1 MTVHFINFITVITQ
15 TIQLNKFSYKISQG
29 KRKKHT
35 SKTLISTTYYWTYS
49 IWSGNIFERI
59 ICVLPL
65 NEPETNWQVNPLRKS
80 FLFSFWFI
88 FNRTNMN
95 GINNQ
100 KIVFYKNFLCIK
112 SKLLPL
118 MILPFTSERFF
129 RKIKYMYIFS
139 LSQKSY

>member
-49 IWSGNIFERI
+49 IWSWNIFERI

-80 FLFSFWFI
+80 FLFCSFSIVRIWMELNIKRLYFISTFYASKANYYLSWF
-88 FNRTNMN
+88 
-95 GINNQ
+95 
-100 KIVFYKNFLCIK
+100 C
-112 SKLLPL
+112 LLA
-118 MILPFTSERFF
+118 SERSF